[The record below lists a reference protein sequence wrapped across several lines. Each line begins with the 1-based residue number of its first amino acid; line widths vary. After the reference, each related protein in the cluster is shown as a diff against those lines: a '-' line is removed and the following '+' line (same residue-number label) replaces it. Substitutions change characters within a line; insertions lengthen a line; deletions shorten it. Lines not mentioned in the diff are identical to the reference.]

1 MKDRW
6 PLTGRSEELRL
17 ICEVFADDECRG
29 MIVAGQAGVGKT
41 RLAREAVAMANGP
54 WSVQRVAGTTTGR
67 SVSLGAFARW
77 AGDADTTPA
86 ALVRNVI
93 SALTADA
100 RPLLL
105 LVDDAHLL
113 DDLSA
118 MVVHQ
123 LVLQDAPRVV
133 ATVRTGQAAPDA
145 ITALWKDRLLRRLE
159 LQPLS
164 RAETIALLEAGLGGP
179 WHADAIARMWKLTQG
194 NALFLRHLLDQELE
208 SGRLTNDSGAWTW
221 SGASGV
227 SPSLVELVDMHI
239 GAVAEDVR
247 DVVDL
252 VAIAEPLPRACLTA
266 LATPAAIEAAEQRGL
281 IVAATDGRIQVG
293 HPLYGEVR
301 LNQCGPSRLRRLRG
315 TVATAM
321 IGEATTD
328 PLALGVLWLDSDLPP
343 DAQVMSR
350 AAVSAQARMDLALS
364 ERLARAAVDAAD
376 DPASKL
382 LLASVLL
389 LREDGAGVEEVLS
402 SLRPEEMS
410 APIFYNGTNLRA
422 NNLLFGLRDREKSWA
437 VIEEALRA
445 DPANAD
451 QLRTF
456 AGLWL
461 VTAGR
466 PAEALEM
473 NAAVDHAALDSF
485 SVIVTRSTETLA
497 LGDLGRPGLAA
508 ERAAA
513 GYAALAAT
521 PQESFQGTGIV
532 EFHAYALLAAGY
544 LDAAAELVARELSTI
559 TVGPTAAMA
568 VAAAGMTALGVG
580 DLAAATE
587 QLGHATAALGDYG
600 KVIGLPY
607 RFHIMHAEA
616 LARTGQIEAAAT
628 TLAHAERHRHPAY
641 LYVES
646 TFLLAKAWLAAS
658 RGVVSVAREYG
669 YAAAE
674 YARDHGQW
682 AREVLALQAVAQFG
696 DGTVTGRLAQLA
708 DTVEGP
714 RAALAAQLARALTEQ
729 DGTALD
735 AVSGDFETMGDR
747 LAAADAAGHAS
758 VAHRQAGRRGS
769 ALTSSARADRIAHEC
784 GGAVSPALA
793 SARIPLPFTQR
804 EREVARLVSQG
815 LSNREI
821 ATAMSLSVRTVE
833 GYVYQ
838 ASSKAGVTARNDLAT
853 LVRQFD

>member
-6 PLTGRSEELRL
+6 PLTGRGEELRL
-17 ICEVFADDECRG
+17 ICEAFADDEHRG
-29 MIVAGQAGVGKT
+29 MIVAGDAGVGKT
-41 RLAREAVAMANGP
+41 RLARDAVELANDT
-54 WSVQRVAGTTTGR
+54 WSVHRVAGTTTGR
-67 SVSLGAFARW
+67 AISLGAFARW
-77 AGDADTTPA
+77 AGDADTSPA
-86 ALVRNVI
+86 ALVRKVI
-93 SALTADA
+93 NGLTADGK
-100 RPLLL
+100 PLLL
-105 LVDDAHLL
+105 FVDDAHLL

-123 LVLQDAPRVV
+123 LVLQDAAKVV
-133 ATVRTGQAAPDA
+133 ATLRTGQPAPDA

-164 RAETIALLEAGLGGP
+164 RAETITLLEAGLGGS
-179 WHADAIARMWKLTQG
+179 WHSDATSRMWKLTQG

-208 SGRLTNDSGAWTW
+208 SGRLIDDAGVWTW
-221 SGASGV
+221 RGASAV
-227 SPSLVELVDMHI
+227 SPSLIELVELQI
-239 GAVAEDVR
+239 GAVTGDVR

-252 VAIAEPLPRACLTA
+252 VAVAEPLPRSCLDT
-266 LATPAAIEAAEQRGL
+266 LADAEAIETAEERGL
-281 IVAATDGRIQVG
+281 ITTSADGIVQVG

-301 LNQCGPSRLRRLRG
+301 LNQCGRSRLRRLRAE
-315 TVATAM
+315 VAGALV
-321 IGEATTD
+321 ADPDAD
-328 PLALGVLWLDSDLPP
+328 PLILGILWLDSGLTP
-343 DAQVMSR
+343 DAQVMTR
-350 AAVSAQARMDLALS
+350 AALAAQARFDMELS
-364 ERLARAAVDAAD
+364 EQLARAAAKVSD
-376 DPASKL
+376 DPAVTL

-389 LREDGAGVEEVLS
+389 LREDGTGVEDLLS
-402 SLRPEEMS
+402 SLPPQEMPTPVFHN
-410 APIFYNGTNLRA
+410 AVNLRA
-422 NNLLFGLRDREKSWA
+422 NNLLFTLRDRDKSWA
-437 VIEEALRA
+437 VIEQALRSTP
-445 DPANAD
+445 DNTD

-473 NAAVDHAALDSF
+473 NSAIDHAGLDSF
-485 SVIVTRSTETLA
+485 GTIVARSTETLA

-513 GYAALAAT
+513 AYAALTEA
-521 PQESFQGTGIV
+521 PHESFQGSGIV

-544 LDAAAELVARELSTI
+544 PAAAAELVRRKLSADAF
-559 TVGPTAAMA
+559 GPTAAMA

-580 DLAAATE
+580 DLTAATE

-616 LARTGQIEAAAT
+616 LARTGHIDAAAAT
-628 TLAHAERHRHPAY
+628 LAVAESHRHPAY
-641 LYVES
+641 MYVES

-658 RGVVSVAREYG
+658 HGAVSEAREYG

-674 YARDHGQW
+674 YARHHGQW

-696 DGTVTGRLAQLA
+696 DGAVTGRLTELA

-714 RAALAAQLARALTEQ
+714 RAALAAQLAWALAQ
-729 DGTALD
+729 HDGTALD
-735 AVSGDFETMGDR
+735 AVSDDFETMGDR

-838 ASSKAGVTARNDLAT
+838 ASSKAGVTARNDLAA